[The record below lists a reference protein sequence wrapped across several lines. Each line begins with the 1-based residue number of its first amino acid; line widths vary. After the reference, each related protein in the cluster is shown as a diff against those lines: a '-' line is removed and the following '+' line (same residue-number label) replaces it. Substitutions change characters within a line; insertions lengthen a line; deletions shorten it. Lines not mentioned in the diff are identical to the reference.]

1 MSGSATTPQHSY
13 NIPGATTEF
22 SQYLAHEKAKTI
34 PVNNYDL
41 NNSLR
46 VWFLEFEQQALVHG
60 IDDLNICSFHL
71 TKYMPLVIQRWIPTL
86 PVTVRKKFSLL
97 KEALLNRFGMDAED
111 ENRLLLKQL
120 KQCKQLPRE
129 SIRLHAANP
138 WNKEILV

>member
-71 TKYMPLVIQRWIPTL
+71 T
-86 PVTVRKKFSLL
+86 
-97 KEALLNRFGMDAED
+97 N
-111 ENRLLLKQL
+111 
-120 KQCKQLPRE
+120 
-129 SIRLHAANP
+129 
-138 WNKEILV
+138 